1 LPGIE
6 LPDSGIAGHS
16 IAGSGF
22 AGQWFCW
29 TVVLLDSGFAG
40 QWFCWT
46 VGRNREFFGKQLM
59 PVVPG

>member
-1 LPGIE
+1 VV
-6 LPDSGIAGHS
+6 LPDIQLQA
-16 IAGSGF
+16 
-22 AGQWFCW
+22 
-29 TVVLLDSGFAG
+29 VVLLDSGFAG